1 MPDTLR
7 CLIVGE
13 NPGEEKSMYFYDP
26 AVTRDPVRVRSN
38 LLHGLT
44 VAGLI
49 GAPTLEEFRAAGF
62 LFDHGIRCYMSFKLL
77 ETHRHS
83 ADRPLPGLPGN
94 AEHLRPL
101 LAEAQSVWVMGRIA
115 RKAVDS
121 VAEDFP
127 IERNQISKPPYP
139 CRLRG
144 TKYFV
149 SRYLSRMSRNHAATI
164 CCAPRDAFTEFF
176 SPSNAV

>member
-1 MPDTLR
+1 MGVR
-7 CLIVGE
+7 CHQPKCAKRHFWG
-13 NPGEEKSMYFYDP
+13 
-26 AVTRDPVRVRSN
+26 AHAARVLVSASSPKR
-38 LLHGLT
+38 GLT

-77 ETHRHS
+77 ETHRRS

-94 AEHLRPL
+94 VEHLRPL

-115 RKAVDS
+115 RKAVGS

-127 IERNQISKPPYP
+127 IERNQISKPSYP

-149 SRYLSRMSRNHAATI
+149 SCYLSRMSRNHAATI
-164 CCAPRDAFTEFF
+164 CCALRDAFPEFF